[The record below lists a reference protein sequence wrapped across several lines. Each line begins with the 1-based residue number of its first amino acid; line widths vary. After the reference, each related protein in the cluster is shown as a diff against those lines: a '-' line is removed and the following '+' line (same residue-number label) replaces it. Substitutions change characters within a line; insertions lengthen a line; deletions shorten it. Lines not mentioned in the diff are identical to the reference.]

1 MAQGQE
7 SFKAEIANQ
16 IGVLERMFPT
26 RMVTSAV
33 AYSIMTVFLPPW
45 LCLLIY
51 ILDLSTEWLTMP
63 LMRKL
68 SQPGP
73 SSRYFAVI
81 AVTVITEMAAC
92 VPAVLIW
99 QLDHSHAKA
108 FAVGMLCITSFQ
120 IANTKSVF
128 LPIGLAALGTA
139 IVVALSGN
147 AFYWLGQGQYP
158 GLLISTVGIFAAGLY
173 TGAAMI
179 SNHHMHRELTRR
191 GEAAQAA
198 SQAKSQ
204 FIAQISHELRTPLN
218 AIIGMGTAEQ
228 IEATV
233 PASAERM
240 KVLIAAA
247 KGLAV
252 VLDDILDISA
262 LDGKGV
268 TIRPL
273 PVDPAEEIA
282 ITLQLFRPQ
291 FEAAG
296 LQLTLE
302 CSPSLPEALLL
313 DPVRLR
319 QCLSNL
325 LSNALKFTSVGQ
337 VAVSAAMRGAQ
348 IQIDV
353 SDTGRG
359 IGSEEAKRLFEPF
372 QRGKGEQSGM
382 GLGLAISRALARQ
395 MGGDLLLVPSQQGA
409 HFRLLVL
416 TGKTAAPPVA
426 AVAPARIE
434 TPFRVL
440 VVDDIA
446 TNRLVAATYLGHL
459 GLQVIEASSGAEALK
474 VISAA
479 PPDLVLLDMN
489 MPQMSGIECLS
500 ALRRIGPRGMP
511 VLAMTASADLAHRKQ
526 WTALGL
532 DGFLAKPL
540 SPESIFAA
548 LSPYLSNLP
557 ATKA

>member
-1 MAQGQE
+1 MAPSQE

-16 IGVLERMFPT
+16 IVVLERMLPT
-26 RMVTSAV
+26 RMLTSAV
-33 AYSIMTVFLPPW
+33 AYSIMAVFLSPW
-45 LCLLIY
+45 LCALAY
-51 ILDLSTEWLTMP
+51 ILDLSTEWLTIR
-63 LMRKL
+63 LMRNL
-68 SQPGP
+68 GSPRP
-73 SSRYFAVI
+73 SPRYLAVI

-99 QLDHSHAKA
+99 QLDQGHAKA
-108 FAVGMLCITSFQ
+108 LAVGLLCITSFQ

-139 IVVALSGN
+139 LVVTLSGN
-147 AFYWLGQGQYP
+147 AYYWLGQDEYP
-158 GLLISTVGIFAAGLY
+158 GLLISTAGIFAACLY

-179 SNHHMHRELTRR
+179 SNHRLHRELTRR

-198 SQAKSQ
+198 SHAKSQ

-273 PVDPAEEIA
+273 PVDPTEEIA

-291 FEAAG
+291 FEAAE

-302 CSPSLPEALLL
+302 CSPSLPEGLLL
-313 DPVRLR
+313 DPARLR

-325 LSNALKFTSVGQ
+325 LSNALKFTSSGQ

-353 SDTGRG
+353 SDTGCG
-359 IGSEEAKRLFEPF
+359 IGPEEAKRLFEPF
-372 QRGKGEQSGM
+372 QRGEGAQTGM

-395 MGGDLLLVPSQQGA
+395 MGGDLLLVPTAQGA
-409 HFRLLVL
+409 HFRLVVL
-416 TGKTAAPPVA
+416 TGRTAAPPVA
-426 AVAPARIE
+426 AAAPSRIE
-434 TPFRVL
+434 RSFQVL

-446 TNRLVAATYLGHL
+446 TNRLVAATYLGQL
-459 GLQVIEASSGAEALK
+459 GVQVSEASSGAEALE
-474 VISAA
+474 VISSA

-511 VLAMTASADLAHRKQ
+511 VLAMTASADLAHQKQ
-526 WTALGL
+526 WAALGL

-540 SPESIFAA
+540 SAESIFAA

-557 ATKA
+557 GTET